1 MKKVFIKKE
10 SKGLPGGPNE
20 VFTYVTGVFSLDGYR
35 ENSKDVNKDF
45 NIIPSGN
52 ITMKEKNGDP
62 LRKGPILGIDN
73 LGNKKA
79 MIPGNDYSFPGDFVF
94 EIPMRQDG
102 GEETS
107 WTDYFNPMNWGVS
120 SYDNKGSFGNAFAA
134 ARKAGEDEF
143 MWHGNRYTTKM
154 AGENSKKVVSK
165 PLSNIPAGKGIDS
178 SLLMRQAYRESTFNP
193 KAVSPKGYKGL
204 TQVGDAVIKD
214 YKTAKRID
222 GEVNPF
228 NAKTAIDIQRYAMN
242 ELYNA
247 SFINRPNQSEQVRL
261 AKTLAAYNWGRGNLS
276 NYLERQKQQGVDIYN
291 SLAWTK
297 ALPGETRKY
306 IEDILLKKNQT
317 FNNDFNSA
325 INNSKYKPYVNLY
338 RMKEGGEKN
347 ELLKIYA
354 DYINGIDES
363 EEAKTVYNKL
373 NKVYYNEAKQNKMSV
388 PNYILTKVI
397 RN

>member
-94 EIPMRQDG
+94 EIPMLQNG

-120 SYDNKGSFGNAFAA
+120 SYDKKGSFGAAFNSA
-134 ARKAGEDEF
+134 KKDGKDEF
-143 MWHGNRYTTKM
+143 MWKGNRYTTKLK
-154 AGENSKKVVSK
+154 EEPQKIINK
-165 PLSNIPAGKGIDS
+165 PVNQKLQNKGLDPA
-178 SLLMRQAYRESTFNP
+178 LLLRQAYRESTFNP
-193 KAVSPKGYKGL
+193 KAVSQSGYKGL
-204 TQVGDAVIKD
+204 TQIGDDVIAD
-214 YKTAKRID
+214 YKKAKNIK
-222 GEVNPF
+222 GEVDPF
-228 NAKTAIDIQRYAMN
+228 DPKTAVAIQRFTMDK
-242 ELYNA
+242 LYNA
-247 SFINRPNQSEQVRL
+247 SFINKPNQSEEIRL